1 MKFISY
7 SQNYEDVLLM
17 RCFGSIKDGF
27 YIDVGAQ
34 DPNNDSVTKAFY
46 DLGWSG
52 INIEPVPSAFNS
64 IQVERLRDIN
74 LNLAISDK
82 EDQLEIWEFPGTG
95 LSTAVKDF
103 AKLHIERG
111 MKFNRTSVK
120 AKTLQMVCNEYSV
133 KTVHFLK
140 IDVEGFETKV
150 LQGLNLSLI
159 RPQIILVES
168 TIPNSPTENFIE
180 WEYLL
185 LEQGYLFCYKDGL
198 NRFYAASE
206 FSHLK
211 RHFEFPPNVFDDFV
225 KADVI
230 KLEKR
235 IDDMIEGHRL
245 EMEQCLDRIRLL
257 KKGHIFDSSLLSKTI
272 KKIHSSLQRNIGN

>member
-46 DLGWSG
+46 DLGWTG

-103 AKLHIERG
+103 AKLHIDRG
-111 MKFNRTSVK
+111 LKFNRTSVK
-120 AKTLQMVCNEYSV
+120 AKTLQTVCDEYAV

-140 IDVEGFETKV
+140 IDVEGFEAKV
-150 LQGLNLSLI
+150 LQGLNLNLI

-185 LEQGYLFCYKDGL
+185 LEQEYLFCYKDGL
-198 NRFYAASE
+198 NRFYVSSE

-211 RHFEFPPNVFDDFV
+211 RYFEFPPNVFDDFV

-235 IDDMIEGHRL
+235 IYEIIEGHRI
-245 EMEQCLDRIRLL
+245 EMDQCLDRIRLL
-257 KKGHIFDSSLLSKTI
+257 EKSHTFDSSFFNKAIRKILSN
-272 KKIHSSLQRNIGN
+272 LQRIIGK